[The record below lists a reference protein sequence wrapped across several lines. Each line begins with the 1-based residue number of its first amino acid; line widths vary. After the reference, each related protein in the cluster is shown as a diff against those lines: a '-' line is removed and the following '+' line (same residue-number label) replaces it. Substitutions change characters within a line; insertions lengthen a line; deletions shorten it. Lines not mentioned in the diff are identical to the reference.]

1 MFADRSWLW
10 WAICLGALL
19 PLLNLGQDIAGN
31 ALGANPVQALHIR
44 LGDWA
49 LRLLWLTL
57 AITPLQMLFNWRGM
71 ADYRQLLGL
80 YSWFY
85 ASLHVLGYLLADH
98 ALQWPMISVD
108 IVESPYLWFGL
119 ASYLILLGLALTST
133 KTAKRKLAKSWKP
146 LHRLIY
152 LASVAAI
159 LHYYWQ
165 LKGNLAEPLWYV
177 SLLILMFAI
186 RVVGYLKSRII
197 GRLMIPRGR
206 AS

>member
-1 MFADRSWLW
+1 MFAGKSWIW
-10 WAICLGALL
+10 WTICLVALL
-19 PLLNLGQDIAGN
+19 PLLGLGQDIAN
-31 ALGANPVQALHIR
+31 NSLGANPVQALHIR

-85 ASLHVLGYLLADH
+85 ASLHVIAYLVVDH
-98 ALQWPMISVD
+98 GLQWSMIFTD
-108 IVESPYLWFGL
+108 MFESPYIWFGL
-119 ASYLILLGLALTST
+119 GSYLILLSLALTST
-133 KTAKRKLAKSWKP
+133 KAAKRILAKRWKP

-177 SLLILMFAI
+177 SLLILMFAF
-186 RVVGYLKSRII
+186 RAVNYLKSRVIA
-197 GRLMIPRGR
+197 RLMIPRGR

>member
-1 MFADRSWLW
+1 MFSDRNWLW
-10 WAICLGALL
+10 WTICLGALL
-19 PLLNLGQDIAGN
+19 PLLNLGLDIAGHS
-31 ALGANPVQALHIR
+31 LGGNPIQAVHIR

-85 ASLHVLGYLLADH
+85 ASLHVLGYLLLDH
-98 ALQWPMISVD
+98 ALQWAMIFVD
-108 IVESPYLWFGL
+108 LVESPYLWFGL
-119 ASYLILLGLALTST
+119 AGYLILLSLALTST
-133 KTAKRKLAKSWKP
+133 KAAKRKLAKQWKP

-177 SLLILMFAI
+177 SLLILMFAF
-186 RVVGYLKSRII
+186 RVVSYLKSRLI
-197 GRLMIPRGR
+197 GRLLLPRGR